1 MNLWL
6 INITQAL
13 KYLNRHEISM
23 IYDQKKFFVVLAQVI
38 IVLWL
43 MGLSPLKFILK
54 GYCGAKSEQ

>member
-13 KYLNRHEISM
+13 KYLNRHDISM
-23 IYDQKKFFVVLAQVI
+23 ICDQKSFFILAQV
-38 IVLWL
+38 VVYWL
-43 MGLSPLKFILK
+43 MGLSPLKVILK